1 MTYVVDFP
9 ENVEARLHQRAE
21 TTGEDVVH
29 LIQVAVTE
37 FVEKNV
43 PSAARRLPDPPL
55 PVVETSAPVDLPRS
69 DASSITPDI
78 VIGGSARRPDLLSA
92 KT

>member
-9 ENVEARLHQRAE
+9 ENIEARLHQRAE

-43 PSAARRLPDPPL
+43 PPTARRLPDPPL
-55 PVVETSAPVDLPRS
+55 AVVETSPPFDLPRS
-69 DASSITPDI
+69 DATPTTPDI
-78 VIGGSARRPDLLSA
+78 VIDGSARLPDSLSA
-92 KT
+92 KA